1 MKSIV
6 KAFSVL
12 GKKNIGS
19 LLFVLIQI
27 VVGSI
32 LEMFGVTAILPLISL
47 AVNPNKIYENDF
59 LYGISKYVRFNDS
72 YSYFVF
78 LSIMLIFI
86 YFVKNMYVIWMN
98 NNIYKFAYKNQKE
111 LACRLLTSYLRQPYS
126 FFVNH
131 NSADFIRNLNEDT
144 IYFFET
150 VIASLQFA
158 AEIMVCAMLGITL
171 LVMDTTLT
179 LGMIIILLLF
189 FLIVFRKLKRNL
201 EKKGTR
207 CRGYRAEMNKWIL
220 QATGGIKETKILEK
234 EQFFIEKYEGLYNYF
249 AEDYR
254 RYKMYAFLPR
264 PLMESVSVCAL
275 LLIVVIK
282 IINGADMT
290 VFVPILSVFAV
301 AVFRMLPSFNR
312 LATYVSQI
320 MFNKASVEAIY
331 NDLKEFE
338 TEEELPIEEKIK
350 DIPFNNEIRLK
361 DICFRYPD
369 AEEDVVS
376 GVELVIPK
384 GKSVAFIGASGA
396 GKTTLADIILGVLS
410 AQKGNILV
418 DGQPIDAMSREWH
431 KKVGYIPQTI
441 FLMDDTVRNNIAF
454 GIESSKIN
462 ESQLEKAI
470 DGAQLKEFIDS
481 LPEGLNTEI
490 GERGVRLSGG
500 QRQRIGIAR
509 ALYFNSEILVLDEA
523 TSALDNDTES
533 AVMEAIDNLAGTKTL
548 LIIAHR
554 LTTIKN
560 CDIVYEIKDKKVGI
574 SRNEQ

>member
-59 LYGISKYVRFNDS
+59 LYGISKYVRFSDS

-98 NNIYKFAYKNQKE
+98 NNIYRFAYKNQKE

-331 NDLKEFE
+331 NDLKELE
-338 TEEELPIEEKIK
+338 TEEEFPIEEKIK

-376 GVELVIPK
+376 DVELVIPK

-418 DGQPIDAMSREWH
+418 DGHPIDAMSREWH

-470 DGAQLKEFIDS
+470 DGAQIKEFIDS

-509 ALYFNSEILVLDEA
+509 ALYFNPEILVLDEA

>member
-59 LYGISKYVRFNDS
+59 LYGISKYVRFSDS

-98 NNIYKFAYKNQKE
+98 NNIYRFAYKNQKE

-331 NDLKEFE
+331 NDLKELE
-338 TEEELPIEEKIK
+338 TEEEFPIEEKIK

-376 GVELVIPK
+376 DVELVIPK

-441 FLMDDTVRNNIAF
+441 FLMDDTIRNNITF

-470 DGAQLKEFIDS
+470 EGAQLKEFIDS

-509 ALYFNSEILVLDEA
+509 ALYFNPEILVLDEA

>member
-98 NNIYKFAYKNQKE
+98 NNIYRFAYKNQKE

-338 TEEELPIEEKIK
+338 TKEEFPIEEKIK

-376 GVELVIPK
+376 DVELVIPK

-418 DGQPIDAMSREWH
+418 DGTPIDAMSREWH

-470 DGAQLKEFIDS
+470 DGAQIKEFIDS

-509 ALYFNSEILVLDEA
+509 ALYFNPEILVLDEA

>member
-59 LYGISKYVRFNDS
+59 LYGISKYVRFSDS

-150 VIASLQFA
+150 VIATLQFA

-338 TEEELPIEEKIK
+338 TEEEFPIEEKIK
-350 DIPFNNEIRLK
+350 DISFNNEIRLK

-376 GVELVIPK
+376 DVELVIPK

-418 DGQPIDAMSREWH
+418 DGTPIDAMSREWH

-441 FLMDDTVRNNIAF
+441 FLMDDTIRNNIAF

-470 DGAQLKEFIDS
+470 DGAQIKEFIDS

-509 ALYFNSEILVLDEA
+509 ALYFNPEILVLDEA

>member
-59 LYGISKYVRFNDS
+59 LYGISKYVRFSDS

-150 VIASLQFA
+150 VIASLQFV

-301 AVFRMLPSFNR
+301 AVFIMLTSLNR

-338 TEEELPIEEKIK
+338 TEEEFPIEEKIK

-376 GVELVIPK
+376 DVELVIPK

-418 DGQPIDAMSREWH
+418 DGTPIDAMSREWH

-441 FLMDDTVRNNIAF
+441 FLMDDTIRNNIAF

-470 DGAQLKEFIDS
+470 DGAQIKEFIDS

-509 ALYFNSEILVLDEA
+509 ALYFNPEILVLDEA

>member
-59 LYGISKYVRFNDS
+59 LYGISKYVRFSDS

-150 VIASLQFA
+150 VIATLQFA

-179 LGMIIILLLF
+179 LGMVIILLLF

-338 TEEELPIEEKIK
+338 TEEEFPIEEKIK
-350 DIPFNNEIRLK
+350 DISFNNEIRLK

-376 GVELVIPK
+376 DVELVIPK

-418 DGQPIDAMSREWH
+418 DGTPIDAMSREWH

-441 FLMDDTVRNNIAF
+441 FLMDDTIRNNIAF

-470 DGAQLKEFIDS
+470 DGAQIKEFIDS

-509 ALYFNSEILVLDEA
+509 ALYFNPEILVLDEA

>member
-338 TEEELPIEEKIK
+338 TEEEFPIEEKIK
-350 DIPFNNEIRLK
+350 DIPFNHEIRLK

-376 GVELVIPK
+376 DVELVIPK

-509 ALYFNSEILVLDEA
+509 ALYFNPEILVLDEA

>member
-59 LYGISKYVRFNDS
+59 LYGISKYVRFSDS

-98 NNIYKFAYKNQKE
+98 NNIYRFAYKNQKE

-331 NDLKEFE
+331 NDLKELE
-338 TEEELPIEEKIK
+338 TEEEFPIEEKIK

-376 GVELVIPK
+376 DVELVIPK

-418 DGQPIDAMSREWH
+418 DGTPIDAMSREWH

-441 FLMDDTVRNNIAF
+441 FLMDDTIRNNIAF

-509 ALYFNSEILVLDEA
+509 ALYFNPEILVLDEA

>member
-59 LYGISKYVRFNDS
+59 LYGISKYVRFSDS

-338 TEEELPIEEKIK
+338 TEEEFPIEEKIK

-376 GVELVIPK
+376 DVELVIPK

-441 FLMDDTVRNNIAF
+441 FLMDDTIRNNIAF

-509 ALYFNSEILVLDEA
+509 ALYFNPEILVLDEA

>member
-59 LYGISKYVRFNDS
+59 LYGISKYVRFSDS

-98 NNIYKFAYKNQKE
+98 NNIYRFAYKNQKE

-338 TEEELPIEEKIK
+338 TEEEFPIEEKIK

-376 GVELVIPK
+376 DVELVIPK

-441 FLMDDTVRNNIAF
+441 FLMDDTIRNNIAF

-509 ALYFNSEILVLDEA
+509 ALYFNPEILVLDEA

>member
-59 LYGISKYVRFNDS
+59 LYGISKYVRFSDS

-98 NNIYKFAYKNQKE
+98 NNIYRFAYKNQKE

-331 NDLKEFE
+331 NDLKELE
-338 TEEELPIEEKIK
+338 TEEEFPIEEKIK

-376 GVELVIPK
+376 DVELVIPK

-470 DGAQLKEFIDS
+470 EGAQLKEFIDS

-509 ALYFNSEILVLDEA
+509 ALYFNPEILVLDEA

-574 SRNEQ
+574 SQNEQ

>member
-98 NNIYKFAYKNQKE
+98 NNIYRFAYKNQKE

-338 TEEELPIEEKIK
+338 TEEEFPIEEKIK
-350 DIPFNNEIRLK
+350 DIPFNHEIRLK

-376 GVELVIPK
+376 DVELVIPK

-481 LPEGLNTEI
+481 LPQGLNTEI

-509 ALYFNSEILVLDEA
+509 ALYFNPEILVLDEA

>member
-59 LYGISKYVRFNDS
+59 LYGISKYVRFSDS

-98 NNIYKFAYKNQKE
+98 NNIYRFAYKNQKE

-338 TEEELPIEEKIK
+338 TEEEFPIEEKIK

-361 DICFRYPD
+361 DIGFRYPD

-376 GVELVIPK
+376 DVELVIPK

-441 FLMDDTVRNNIAF
+441 FLMDDTIRNNIAF

-509 ALYFNSEILVLDEA
+509 ALYFNPEILVLDEA

>member
-59 LYGISKYVRFNDS
+59 LYGISKYVRFSDS

-78 LSIMLIFI
+78 LSIMLIVI

-98 NNIYKFAYKNQKE
+98 NNIYRFAYKNQKE

-171 LVMDTTLT
+171 LVMDITLT

-338 TEEELPIEEKIK
+338 TEEEFSIGEKIK

-361 DICFRYPD
+361 NIYFRYPD

-376 GVELVIPK
+376 DVELVIPK

-462 ESQLEKAI
+462 ESQLERAI
-470 DGAQLKEFIDS
+470 DGAQLREFIDS

-509 ALYFNSEILVLDEA
+509 ALYFNPEILVLDEA

-574 SRNEQ
+574 SQNEQ

>member
-59 LYGISKYVRFNDS
+59 LYGISKYVRFSDS

-98 NNIYKFAYKNQKE
+98 NNIYRFAYKNQKE

-338 TEEELPIEEKIK
+338 TEEEFPIEEKIK

-376 GVELVIPK
+376 DVELVIPK

-509 ALYFNSEILVLDEA
+509 ALYFNPEILVLDEA

>member
-59 LYGISKYVRFNDS
+59 LYGISKYVRFSDS

-98 NNIYKFAYKNQKE
+98 NNIYRFAYKNQKE

-282 IINGADMT
+282 IINGTDMT

-338 TEEELPIEEKIK
+338 IEEEFPIEERIK

-376 GVELVIPK
+376 DVELVIPK

-418 DGQPIDAMSREWH
+418 DGQPIDVMSREWH

-470 DGAQLKEFIDS
+470 EGAQLKEFIDS

-509 ALYFNSEILVLDEA
+509 ALYFNPEILVLDEA

-574 SRNEQ
+574 SQNEQ

>member
-98 NNIYKFAYKNQKE
+98 NNIYRFAYKNQKE

-338 TEEELPIEEKIK
+338 TEEEFPIEEKIK

-376 GVELVIPK
+376 DVELVIPK

-418 DGQPIDAMSREWH
+418 DGHPIDAMSREWH

-441 FLMDDTVRNNIAF
+441 FLMDDTIRNNIAF

-470 DGAQLKEFIDS
+470 EGAQLKEFIDS

-509 ALYFNSEILVLDEA
+509 ALYFNPEILVLDEA

>member
-19 LLFVLIQI
+19 LLFVMIQI

-59 LYGISKYVRFNDS
+59 LYGISKYVRFSDS

-98 NNIYKFAYKNQKE
+98 NNIYRFAYKNQKE

-338 TEEELPIEEKIK
+338 TEEEFPIEEKIK

-376 GVELVIPK
+376 DVELVIPK

-431 KKVGYIPQTI
+431 KKVGYIPQNI

-470 DGAQLKEFIDS
+470 DGAQIKEFIDS

-509 ALYFNSEILVLDEA
+509 ALYFNPEILVLDEA

>member
-98 NNIYKFAYKNQKE
+98 NNIYRFAYKNQKE

-150 VIASLQFA
+150 VIATLQFA

-338 TEEELPIEEKIK
+338 TEEEFPIEEKIK
-350 DIPFNNEIRLK
+350 DIPFINEIRLK

-376 GVELVIPK
+376 DVELVIPK

-509 ALYFNSEILVLDEA
+509 ALYFNPEILVLDEA

>member
-1 MKSIV
+1 MDSVK

-12 GKKNIGS
+12 DKKKKWKLVWLIIVIIVGS
-19 LLFVLIQI
+19 LMELV
-27 VVGSI
+27 
-32 LEMFGVTAILPLISL
+32 GVTAILPFINVAL
-47 AVNPNKIYENDF
+47 APESIFENQ
-59 LYGISKYVRFNDS
+59 
-72 YSYFVF
+72 
-78 LSIMLIFI
+78 IMLFVYEQLNLNKPEEFLVILGFVLIAI
-86 YFVKNMYVIWMN
+86 YVLKNIYIILMN
-98 NNIYKFAYKNQKE
+98 NYIYKFAYQNQKE
-111 LACRLLTSYLRQPYS
+111 LACRLLTSYLKQPYS
-126 FFVNH
+126 FFAKH

-150 VIASLQFA
+150 VIASLQFV
-158 AEIMVCAMLGITL
+158 AEIMVCVLLGTTL
-171 LVMDTTLT
+171 LVMDISLT
-179 LGMIIILLLF
+179 LGMVVILGLF
-189 FLIVFRKLKRNL
+189 VLTVFRTLKKNL
-201 EKKGTR
+201 GKKGTQ
-207 CRGYRAEMNKWIL
+207 CRGYKAEMYKWIL

-234 EQFFIEKYEGLYNYF
+234 EKFFIGKYEGLYKLF

-264 PLMESVSVCAL
+264 PLMEAVSVCAL

-282 IINGADMT
+282 IMNGADMT
-290 VFVPILSVFAV
+290 YFVPVLSVFAV
-301 AVFRMLPSFNR
+301 AVFRILPSFNR

-338 TEEELPIEEKIK
+338 TEDVYAIEDKSKEIGFTKEIK
-350 DIPFNNEIRLK
+350 LK
-361 DICFRYPD
+361 DVCFRYPD

-376 GVELVIPK
+376 DVELVIPK

-410 AQKGNILV
+410 AQKGEILV
-418 DGQPIDAMSREWH
+418 DGQPIDTMSREWH
-431 KKVGYIPQTI
+431 KKVGYIPQSI
-441 FLMDDTVRNNIAF
+441 FLMDDTIRNNIAF
-454 GIESSKIN
+454 GLEETSIDEARLKEAIE
-462 ESQLEKAI
+462 
-470 DGAQLKEFIDS
+470 GAQLKEFIDS
-481 LPEGLNTEI
+481 LPEGLETVV
-490 GERGVRLSGG
+490 GESGVRLSGG

-509 ALYFNSEILVLDEA
+509 ALYFNPEILVLDEA

-560 CDIVYEIKDKKVGI
+560 CDIVYEIKDKKV
-574 SRNEQ
+574 SVSHNEQ

>member
-59 LYGISKYVRFNDS
+59 LYGISKYVRFSDS

-98 NNIYKFAYKNQKE
+98 NNIYRFAYKNQKE

-338 TEEELPIEEKIK
+338 TEEEFPIEEKIK

-361 DICFRYPD
+361 DIGFRYPD

-376 GVELVIPK
+376 DVELVIPK

-441 FLMDDTVRNNIAF
+441 FLMDDTIRNNIAF

-509 ALYFNSEILVLDEA
+509 ALYFNPEILVLDEA

-574 SRNEQ
+574 SQNEQ

>member
-59 LYGISKYVRFNDS
+59 LYGISKYVRFSDS

-98 NNIYKFAYKNQKE
+98 NNIYRFAYKNQKE

-338 TEEELPIEEKIK
+338 TEEEFPIEEKIK

-376 GVELVIPK
+376 DVELVIPK

-470 DGAQLKEFIDS
+470 EGAQLKEFIDS

-509 ALYFNSEILVLDEA
+509 ALYFNPEILVLDEA

>member
-98 NNIYKFAYKNQKE
+98 NNIYRFAYKNQKE

-150 VIASLQFA
+150 VIASLQFV

-338 TEEELPIEEKIK
+338 TEEEFPIEEKIK
-350 DIPFNNEIRLK
+350 DIPFNHEIRLK

-376 GVELVIPK
+376 DVELVIPK

-509 ALYFNSEILVLDEA
+509 ALYFNPEILVLDEA

-574 SRNEQ
+574 SRNEK

>member
-59 LYGISKYVRFNDS
+59 LYGISKYVRFSDS

-338 TEEELPIEEKIK
+338 TEEEFSIEEKIK

-376 GVELVIPK
+376 DVELVIPK

-441 FLMDDTVRNNIAF
+441 FLMDDTIRNNIAF

-470 DGAQLKEFIDS
+470 DGAQIKEFIDS

-509 ALYFNSEILVLDEA
+509 ALYFNPEILVLDEA

>member
-59 LYGISKYVRFNDS
+59 LYGISKYVRFSDS

-98 NNIYKFAYKNQKE
+98 NNIYRFAYKNQKE

-338 TEEELPIEEKIK
+338 TEEEFPIEEKIK

-376 GVELVIPK
+376 DVELVIPK

-441 FLMDDTVRNNIAF
+441 FLMDDTIRNNIAF

-470 DGAQLKEFIDS
+470 DGAQIKEFIDS

-509 ALYFNSEILVLDEA
+509 ALYFNPEILVLDEA

>member
-59 LYGISKYVRFNDS
+59 LYGISKYVRFSDS

-150 VIASLQFA
+150 VIATLQFA

-338 TEEELPIEEKIK
+338 TEEEFPIEEKIK
-350 DIPFNNEIRLK
+350 DISFNNEIRLK

-376 GVELVIPK
+376 DVELVIPK

-470 DGAQLKEFIDS
+470 DGAQLKGFIDS

-509 ALYFNSEILVLDEA
+509 ALYFNPEILVLDEA

>member
-59 LYGISKYVRFNDS
+59 LYGISKYVRFSDS

-150 VIASLQFA
+150 VIASLQFV

-338 TEEELPIEEKIK
+338 TEEEFPIEEKIK

-376 GVELVIPK
+376 DVELVIPK

-441 FLMDDTVRNNIAF
+441 FLMDDTIRNNIAF

-470 DGAQLKEFIDS
+470 DGAQIKEFIDS

-509 ALYFNSEILVLDEA
+509 ALYFNPEILVLDEA